1 MSGHVGHQGMGG
13 YYPRPYEADSF
24 RAAVYKMYDL
34 HPEDCYNRSSSK
46 LSVLYLPRGKFRDGR
61 NLLNVAAMETMSK
74 DEANL
79 FSYRSLQIHKFSMK
93 EQVLYTMQTDILL
106 SVHGAAVATIMFL
119 LPHSAYI
126 ELRPPNFR
134 DNWYNLLSNQAQ
146 LLYRPMNNFSYPLP
160 PECPSIDDT
169 LNPPVYQQCWKKVH
183 FANFLVCV
191 ECLHDVL
198 LQLYYDVN
206 LLKYTI

>member
-1 MSGHVGHQGMGG
+1 MNGHVGHQGMGG
-13 YYPRPYEADSF
+13 YYPHSYEADSF

-34 HPEDCYNRSSSK
+34 HPEECYNRTSSK
-46 LSVLYLPRGKFRDGR
+46 LSILYLPRANFRDGR
-61 NLLNVAAMETMSK
+61 ILLNEAAV
-74 DEANL
+74 EAMINEEADL
-79 FSYRSLQIHKFSMK
+79 FSYRSLGIHLLPMK

-119 LPHSAYI
+119 LPHSAFV

-134 DNWYNLLSNQAQ
+134 DNWYNLLANQAQ
-146 LLYRPMNNFSYPLP
+146 LFYRPMNNFSYPLP
-160 PECPSIDDT
+160 SACPSIDDT
-169 LNPPVYQQCWKKVH
+169 LNPPAFQQCWKKVH
-183 FANFLVCV
+183 FANFEVCV

-206 LLKYTI
+206 LLKYNM